1 MENVRFSISVS
12 SYDISRQLPAQFKV
26 QACPYQ
32 QIHGGNMQLTFIQ
45 SILIVNVITVCVQG
59 LISQSIKFKY

>member
-26 QACPYQ
+26 QVTDTWWEYATNIY
-32 QIHGGNMQLTFIQ
+32 
-45 SILIVNVITVCVQG
+45 SINTNC
-59 LISQSIKFKY
+59 